1 METPSLGN
9 NKWVRRAAW
18 VAGGVA
24 ALWAVGWLAVPPLL
38 KHQAQ
43 KIASEKT
50 GRVVRI
56 GGIDFKPWTLE
67 LTVSDLAIATADGRA
82 DQLRIKR
89 IYIDSEM
96 QSLLRLAPVVD
107 ALVVDTPVA
116 RLTHLGGGRYDID
129 DIVKK
134 ITPPADQ
141 PASAPLKFA
150 LYNLALQGG
159 ALDFIDTTVGKTHTL
174 RDLRLDVPFL
184 SNLEAQR
191 NIHTDPRLAFKLN
204 GSAFDS
210 VAETTPFAQT
220 HKTDATLKLSAL
232 DLSPYLGYLPASAP
246 VRLVSAVLDAD
257 LKIAFEQN
265 PAPVVRLS
273 GVVQAS
279 GVRLDDA
286 KQQALLAFEHLKLS
300 LADVRPLAQ
309 SIKLSA
315 VELTAPTLTVHR
327 ARDGRMNLDLV
338 SAPADPAQATAKA
351 AAPAAPVAPTGNVG
365 SKTIAN
371 NDQTTLGS
379 SSKDSKPAAAGG
391 WKLEV
396 AQVAVRGGRVDW
408 TDDTTAVDKGSPA
421 RLGLRELEMDAT
433 GIAVPL
439 DRTGV
444 APIPFRGSA
453 ALLAGLTAPKPGG
466 GTQGPTSKMTAVKV
480 TAPSAALQFSGTASA
495 QAASVTATVSALP
508 LELAAPYVAQFLA
521 PALGGTLHAALGLT
535 WQAAGGKGGADSLLV
550 KLDRLALDKLALT
563 QGKTTLASVQGLELK
578 DALIDPAAQSAT
590 LGKLTVT
597 NPKVK
602 VERHAD
608 GRWMAETWLKDAAS
622 GAAATPSAKAAAP
635 RGSKPVAAQPPA
647 LAKKD
652 GTPWKL
658 AINDLLLSGGTVGWS
673 DLATPRPVAFDVS
686 ALQLQLQ
693 HFTLEGKK
701 PATLQVVARV
711 ASGRTEP
718 GKISYRGTL
727 GLSPVMTQGA
737 LDVVHLPVHAFEPY
751 FGDAL
756 NIELLRADAS
766 FKGAVHYAA
775 TPAGPRVRA
784 TGDVAIEEFRAN
796 SVPGTAAGSGAIAGT
811 GTAAP
816 PTATASE
823 PSATSAPL
831 AAGRR
836 GLGLGEELLSWKALS
851 LRGLE
856 VSLAPGTT
864 TTVDVKETALSD
876 FFARVV
882 VRESGRINLQ
892 DLVKSTPATVSGTG
906 TAALASSAAAESKN
920 GANNGPATLG
930 SGQKD
935 QKNGV
940 APVAQADP
948 AAPVIRFGPV
958 SLLGGRVYFSDRFIK
973 PNYSANLTELTG
985 QLSAFSSVSPD
996 GSPQLA
1002 DLELRGRAEGTASL
1016 EILGKL
1022 NPLAKPLALDIQGKV
1037 RDLELA
1043 PLTPYSVKYAGHGIE
1058 RGKLS
1063 VDVRYLVLP
1072 DGQLT
1077 ASNQLILNQLTFGDK
1092 VDGAPASLP
1101 VKLAVALLADRNG
1114 VIDINLPISGSIN
1127 DPQFR
1132 LGPVIFKVIVNLI
1145 VKAIT
1150 SPFSLLASAFGG
1162 GDELSQVAFAPGSAV
1177 LTAQATQGLDKVAK
1191 ALTERPALKMTV
1203 VGTASLDAERAAYKR
1218 ERLQSLVQ
1226 AEKRRIQVLGG
1237 TTNGTATITVSPAE
1251 YPELLK
1257 AVYRRADMP
1266 KPRNLVGMTKD
1277 IPQPEMEALLLAH
1290 VPANEESMR
1299 ALATQRGVAV
1309 RDYLAS
1315 RQLPLERL
1323 FLGAPRV
1330 GDDKAPAGATPA
1342 PWSPRAELG
1351 LSTR

>member
-18 VAGGVA
+18 VAGGVV

-82 DQLRIKR
+82 DQFRIKR

-134 ITPPADQ
+134 LTPPADQ

-246 VRLVSAVLDAD
+246 LRLVSAVLDAD

-279 GVRLDDA
+279 GVRLDDV

-371 NDQTTLGS
+371 NDQATLGS

-408 TDDTTAVDKGSPA
+408 TDDTTAVDKGVAA
-421 RLGLRELEMDAT
+421 RLGLRDLVLDAT

-439 DRTGV
+439 DGAGV
-444 APIPFRGSA
+444 QPIPFHGSA
-453 ALLAGLTAPKPGG
+453 AL
-466 GTQGPTSKMTAVKV
+466 QGDEAAKVK
-480 TAPSAALQFSGTASA
+480 APSAALQFSGTASA

-508 LELAAPYVAQFLA
+508 LGVAAPYVAQFLV
-521 PALGGTLHAALGLT
+521 PALGGTLDAAVGLT
-535 WQAAGGKGGADSLLV
+535 WQAAAQKGGADAVRV
-550 KLDRLALDKLALT
+550 KLDRLALDKLALI
-563 QGKTTLASVQGLELK
+563 QGKTTLASLQGLELT

-590 LGKLTVT
+590 LGKLAVT
-597 NPKVK
+597 NPKVNI
-602 VERHAD
+602 ERHAD
-608 GRWMAETWLKDAAS
+608 GRWMAEAWLK
-622 GAAATPSAKAAAP
+622 GAAGSAAAP
-635 RGSKPVAAQPPA
+635 AKAPPPA
-647 LAKKD
+647 VKKPGAGHPPAQAKKD
-652 GTPWKL
+652 SPAWKL
-658 AINDLLLSGGTVGWS
+658 AINDLLLSGGTVGWR
-673 DLATPRPVAFDVS
+673 DLATPRPVAFNVA
-686 ALQLQLQ
+686 ALRIQMQN
-693 HFTLEGKK
+693 FSLEGKK
-701 PATLQVVARV
+701 PAALQVAARLG
-711 ASGRTEP
+711 SGQTEP

-727 GLSPVMTQGA
+727 GLSPLSAQGA
-737 LDVVHLPVHAFEPY
+737 VEVVHLPVHAFEPY

-766 FKGAVHYAA
+766 FKGTVHFAD

-784 TGDVAIEEFRAN
+784 TGDTAIEEFRAN
-796 SVPGTAAGSGAIAGT
+796 SVPGTAAGSGVLTAT

-816 PTATASE
+816 ATAVAAVPATPPVSTAR
-823 PSATSAPL
+823 PS
-831 AAGRR
+831 GRR
-836 GLGLGEELLSWKALS
+836 GPGLGLGEELLSWKALS
-851 LRGLE
+851 LRGLD
-856 VSLAPGTT
+856 VSLAPGTV
-864 TTVDVKETALSD
+864 TTVDVKETTLSD

-882 VRESGRINLQ
+882 IRESGRINLQ
-892 DLVKSTPATVSGTG
+892 DLVKSTAGPGTPTTTPLVAG
-906 TAALASSAAAESKN
+906 TPVGSIESKTVASN
-920 GANNGPATLG
+920 EAKTLG
-930 SGQKD
+930 SGQNNP
-935 QKNGV
+935 KNGV
-940 APVAQADP
+940 APVVLPDP

-958 SLLGGRVYFSDRFIK
+958 SLLGGRVYFSDRFIQ

-985 QLSAFSSVSPD
+985 KLSAFSSVSPD

-1016 EILGKL
+1016 EIQGKL

-1218 ERLQSLVQ
+1218 ERLQALVQ

-1330 GDDKAPAGATPA
+1330 GDDKAPAGATAA